1 MWSAAETLAID
12 VDAPPKS
19 RSISMTVPM
28 IPRPAATLALLRDG
42 ERGLEVLMM
51 RRTHLAEFASG
62 AYVFPGGAVDDS
74 DHAPA
79 LAALARGMD
88 DAHASRVLGLPHGGL
103 AYWIAAIRESCEEAG
118 LLLAYDGTGEV
129 VPIEDDE
136 HRAEFGKQRRALNQG
151 DVSLVDLLRERR
163 LALATDA
170 LAYLSRWIT
179 QAGRPR
185 RFDTRFFVARAPA
198 RQQSEHDGSELL
210 HHVWVTPQDAL
221 ARNARGEVNLLYP
234 TIKTLQTL
242 ARFHRVDEAL
252 DYART
257 ERAMPAMIPRAAT
270 SRTGP
275 TTLFWGDY
283 AYAEVGKLDPDGKGT
298 ANCEIAPGNVVRLS
312 TRVRRVTA
320 PNPGMMTGPG
330 TNTYLLGDASTGVAV
345 IDPGPAIDRHVEAIC
360 TAADGQIRWILCT
373 HTHID
378 HSPAAASLKAR
389 TGALTFGMLAL
400 HAERQD
406 ATFQP
411 DTRLAHGE
419 RIAVAG
425 STLRVL
431 HTPGHASN
439 QLCFLLEEERLLF
452 TGDHIMQGS
461 TVVINPPDGD
471 MTAYFASL
479 QALIAEEVAY
489 IAPGHGFLMDK
500 LPEVIDRLIIHR
512 RDRENKVWHTLRA
525 AGTATVEQLV
535 PTVYDDAP
543 PRRHGIAARSL
554 LAHLLKLERE
564 GRARRIAGGRWEV
577 VAA

>member
-1 MWSAAETLAID
+1 
-12 VDAPPKS
+12 
-19 RSISMTVPM
+19 MTTPV

-42 ERGLEVLMM
+42 ARGLEVLMM

-62 AYVFPGGAVDDS
+62 AYVFPGGAVDES
-74 DHAPA
+74 DHDPA
-79 LAALARGMD
+79 LAALARGID
-88 DAHASRVLGLPHGGL
+88 DAQASRVLGVPHGGL

-118 LLLAYDGTGEV
+118 LLLAYDATGEL
-129 VPIEDDE
+129 VPVEGE
-136 HRAEFGKQRRALNQG
+136 SGRAEFTRQRQALSEG
-151 DVSLVDLLRERR
+151 RLALADLLRERR
-163 LALATDA
+163 LTLATDA

-198 RQQSEHDGSELL
+198 RQQSAHDGSELL
-210 HHVWVTPQDAL
+210 HHVWLSPEEAL
-221 ARNARGEVNLLYP
+221 ARNARGAVNLLYP

-242 ARFHRVDEAL
+242 AQFRMVDEVL
-252 DYART
+252 TYARA

-270 SRTGP
+270 SRAGP
-275 TTLFWGDY
+275 TTLYWGDY
-283 AYAEVGKLDPDGKGT
+283 AYAEAGKLDPEGRGT
-298 ANCEIAPGNVVRLS
+298 ASCEIVPGEVVSLS
-312 TRVRRVTA
+312 PRVRRITA

-330 TNTYLLGDASTGVAV
+330 TNTYLVGDAATGIAV
-345 IDPGPAIDRHVEAIC
+345 IDPGPAIDAHVEAIL
-360 TAADGQIRWILCT
+360 TAVDGPIRWIFCT

-378 HSPAAASLKAR
+378 HSPAARSLKAR
-389 TGALTFGMLAL
+389 TGAMTFGMLAL

-411 DTRLAHGE
+411 DTRPAHGA

-425 STLRVL
+425 STLKVL

-461 TVVINPPDGD
+461 TVIINPPDGD

-479 QALIAEEVAY
+479 EALLAEDVAY

-500 LPEVIDRLIIHR
+500 LPEVVERLVLHR
-512 RDRENKVWHTLRA
+512 RDRENKVLHALRA
-525 AGTATVEQLV
+525 AGTVTVEELV
-535 PTVYDDAP
+535 PTVYEDVP
-543 PRRHGIAARSL
+543 PGRHAIAARSL

-564 GRARRIAGGRWEV
+564 RRARQVAGERWTVAGG
-577 VAA
+577 